1 MHDKAARCHP
11 TTRQSFFFRRLSRR
25 EFPLVSFNVSSV
37 KTLKPLSLKQED
49 RAGRLEQGWI
59 CNLWPDRLQ
68 ASKKRASLDK
78 YHAVNV
84 RRHNVWHLKLFFFH
98 WGKSLIDREE
108 SRDNRTDISNKLLD
122 NRIEIILRLIF
133 AKNYT

>member
-1 MHDKAARCHP
+1 MTKQRVVIR
-11 TTRQSFFFRRLSRR
+11 RQGIFFFVACRD
-25 EFPLVSFNVSSV
+25 ENFPSLTFLLGNMSSV

-49 RAGRLEQGWI
+49 RVRRLEQGWI

-84 RRHNVWHLKLFFFH
+84 RRHDVWHLKLFFTD
-98 WGKSLIDREE
+98 KSLVGREE
-108 SRDNRTDISNKLLD
+108 SRDNERYISNKLLD
-122 NRIEIILRLIF
+122 NRIENAFR
-133 AKNYT
+133 